1 MFGVFLA
8 LTAMK
13 HQEALS
19 SQYYTLSAHYPWRPY
34 LPNLPSIVHSSFK
47 KPSNT
52 TLEIESGVVN
62 HVPPNLKKTTP
73 NFHLLLPSERDT
85 HDFCKTTLSA
95 MLLDYPPPTT
105 INLRDEVKSDTE
117 WELRTLNT
125 TLNFLSNARLVK
137 DEDLVLI
144 VDGQQSW
151 FQLPS
156 DVIVTQYKRLLEDA
170 NWRLLARYGV
180 DADGYQKFNQTI
192 VFGAEKMCVGDDM
205 ACRYVPH
212 SILPGGMY
220 GEDDGHRIADMP
232 AKFINSKM
240 VMGPAKD
247 LRTLYE
253 AGLKK
258 FKSGRS
264 QSQTVQSV
272 FANIFGEQQ
281 LRRDAVEPKP
291 ATSKLKEFFR
301 GKKAA
306 PSQQAAARLHNGTQ
320 HEFSIGLDYLHILFQ
335 PLLYCAEDELV
346 AIRHDNLTDLS
357 IYRHPGSVY
366 QRLSLPAALNG
377 VHPPFWRP
385 DLAHH
390 NPSPNEKPAYVDPL
404 EFDAD
409 LDSLPKRNTP
419 WRKVRLIQNT
429 YTGAVPAI
437 LFNDNPLYP
446 GAEHP
451 PTANITWDNL
461 WFFPYKRALLRNY
474 FRTPQS
480 PAGYHNSLVGGDR
493 AWDTRGGRGGV
504 WTASTTLWFPWGEA
518 DGVCGSVGQLKEVF
532 DDGRGVWM
540 HEKEP
545 SNEEDRLE
553 EEKKVVED
561 AKNFA
566 EEWQRRLKFD
576 EQMRETLA
584 NLEKQ
589 VEIQE
594 KDKQKNQILEDSL
607 KHMDGVDDVDD
618 GEKEDEEGK
627 MEKLEAEEM
636 AGEDAARKTKAK
648 EEFLA
653 TLSDKE
659 RAEAER
665 QRQAAGVA
673 VARKKAK
680 DEAEEKAKEEQE
692 NKAKKEQENKAK
704 KEQENKAKKEQENNT
719 KEEAEKEKDGAKIEK
734 SPKAK
739 ETTNSKD
746 EEQQPRRRK
755 RETRRRRSLKFSIE
769 DTSH

>member
-1 MFGVFLA
+1 MMTAMFGVFLA

-19 SQYYTLSAHYPWRPY
+19 SQYHTLSAHYPWRPY
-34 LPNLPSIVHSSFK
+34 LPNLPSILHSSFR

-85 HDFCKTTLSA
+85 HGFCKTTLSA

-105 INLRDEVKSDTE
+105 INLQDEVESDTE
-117 WELRTLNT
+117 WELRTLNS
-125 TLNFLSNARLVK
+125 TLNFLSNAKLVK

-156 DVIVTQYKRLLEDA
+156 DVVVTQYKRLLEDA

-272 FANIFGEQQ
+272 FATIFGEQQ
-281 LRRDAVEPKP
+281 LRRDAVELKP

-306 PSQQAAARLHNGTQ
+306 PNQQAAARLHNGTQ

-335 PLLYCAEDELV
+335 PLLYCTEDELV
-346 AIRHDNLTDLS
+346 AIRHDNSTDLS
-357 IYRHPGSVY
+357 AYRHPGSVY

-385 DLAHH
+385 DLTNHD
-390 NPSPNEKPAYVDPL
+390 PSPNEKPAYVDPL

-409 LDSLPKRNTP
+409 LDSLPKRDTP

-437 LFNDNPLYP
+437 LLNDNPLYP

-451 PTANITWDNL
+451 PTANITWNNL

-518 DGVCGSVGQLKEVF
+518 DGVCGSVNQLKEVF
-532 DDGRGVWM
+532 DDGHGVWM

-545 SNEEDRLE
+545 LNEEDRLE
-553 EEKKVVED
+553 EEKKVAED
-561 AKNFA
+561 ARNLA
-566 EEWQRRLKFD
+566 EKWQNRLADD
-576 EQMRETLA
+576 EQEEAELRETLA
-584 NLEKQ
+584 NMKKPAEMQK
-589 VEIQE
+589 EE
-594 KDKQKNQILEDSL
+594 EQKNQILEDSL
-607 KHMDGVDDVDD
+607 KHMDGVEDVDD

-627 MEKLEAEEM
+627 VEKLEAEEK
-636 AGEDAARKTKAK
+636 AGEDAARKAKAK

-680 DEAEEKAKEEQE
+680 EEE
-692 NKAKKEQENKAK
+692 
-704 KEQENKAKKEQENNT
+704 
-719 KEEAEKEKDGAKIEK
+719 EKEKDKAEK
-734 SPKAK
+734 EESPKAK
-739 ETTNSKD
+739 ETSDSK
-746 EEQQPRRRK
+746 EEGQQLRRRK
-755 RETRRRRSLKFSIE
+755 WERRRSSLKSSIE